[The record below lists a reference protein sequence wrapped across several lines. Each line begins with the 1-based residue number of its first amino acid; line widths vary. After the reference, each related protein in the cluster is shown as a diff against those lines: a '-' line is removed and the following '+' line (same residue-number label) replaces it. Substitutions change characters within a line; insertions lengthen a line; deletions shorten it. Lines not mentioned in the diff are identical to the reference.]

1 MKLQFVAH
9 CRLWWKRWSTWLAG
23 LFALVVGTLTADPGI
38 LLAVVSYLPERWRL
52 IASIGVALL
61 VFVVP
66 VLVANLR
73 QTKLVE
79 QRNATVDQ

>member
-23 LFALVVGTLTADPGI
+23 LFALIVGTLTADPSL
-38 LLAVVSYLPERWRL
+38 LLAVISYLPERWRL
-52 IASIGVALL
+52 IASVGVALL

-73 QTKLVE
+73 QPKLVE
-79 QRNATVDQ
+79 QRDATIDK

>member
-23 LFALVVGTLTADPGI
+23 LFALIVGYFTAYPGQLI
-38 LLAVVSYLPERWRL
+38 GLVAYVPEQWRP
-52 IASIGVALL
+52 IASVAVSFT

-66 VLVANLR
+66 VIINNLR
-73 QTKLVE
+73 QTKLME
-79 QRNATVDQ
+79 ARNDLGK

>member
-1 MKLQFVAH
+1 MKLQFVTH

-23 LFALVVGTLTADPGI
+23 LFALIVGTLTADPGI